1 MSVTIKDIARMAGV
15 SHTTVSRALRGMPG
29 VSEETRQRILEIAS
43 RLRYRSNAIAR
54 GLVTHRSQSIGMLVP
69 DMTNPFYVQVA
80 KGAENV
86 ASHANYSLLI
96 CNSDHIQEKEIKYI
110 DFLREKQVD
119 GLLVVPLQRENR
131 HFVDLFLDRVPL
143 VFIDRFFPELPA
155 PYVITD
161 NYHGERQA
169 VEHLIS
175 QGYERIAFLV
185 GTRGGYAA
193 EERLRAYCDAIEKAG
208 LPLEKELILETRGG
222 FQDGYQRAKDVL
234 DMHPLPDAVLAA
246 NDVVALGIMRYFSE
260 CDIRVPEDIAII
272 GFDDIDF
279 AEMLPVPLTTVRQH
293 PLEMGTSAAE
303 ILLGLIEG
311 KQEETSHQL
320 TLGAELIVR
329 QSCGYSRKKETD
341 RKGHSD
347 AARYN

>member
-1 MSVTIKDIARMAGV
+1 MNVTIKDIARMAGV
-15 SHTTVSRALRGMPG
+15 SHTTVSRALRGLPG
-29 VSEETRQRILEIAS
+29 VSEETRQRVLELADK
-43 RLRYRSNAIAR
+43 LRYRSNAMAR

-80 KGAENV
+80 KGAEDI
-86 ASHANYSLLI
+86 ASNANYSLLI
-96 CNSDHIQEKEIKYI
+96 CNSDHMQEKEIKYV

-119 GLLVVPLQRENR
+119 GLLVIPLQKESR
-131 HFVDLFLDRVPL
+131 HFIDLYLDKIPL

-161 NYHGERQA
+161 NYHGEKQA

-175 QGYERIAFLV
+175 QGYKRIAFLV

-193 EERLRAYCDAIEKAG
+193 EERLRAYCDAMKKAG

-234 DMHPLPDAVLAA
+234 AIHPLPDAVLAA
-246 NDVVALGIMRYFSE
+246 NDVVALGVIRYFSE
-260 CDIRVPEDIAII
+260 CGVRVPEDIAII

-293 PLEMGTSAAE
+293 PLEMGIKAAE
-303 ILLGLIEG
+303 ILLKLIEG
-311 KQEETSHQL
+311 NHDEINQRVMLS
-320 TLGAELIVR
+320 AELIVR
-329 QSCGYSRKKETD
+329 ESCGYKK
-341 RKGHSD
+341 G
-347 AARYN
+347 